1 VVTVHNQGAAACDV
15 ILAPADYAKEAP
27 RRHTL
32 AAGAAVTE
40 SWPIRASAHWY
51 DLVVTSPDH
60 PDFYRRMAGH
70 IETGA
75 PSFSDPAIGR
85 A

>member
-1 VVTVHNQGAAACDV
+1 
-15 ILAPADYAKEAP
+15 
-27 RRHTL
+27 
-32 AAGAAVTE
+32 
-40 SWPIRASAHWY
+40 
-51 DLVVTSPDH
+51 VTSPDH